1 MVQAIVQTPYYD
13 WNDRKYIEFRIENK
27 ATRVKVPFRYGRVM
41 CRTEGLK
48 TVQEF
53 QRGDH
58 VEVTIG
64 TKMWDGEKHLVL
76 ESIAEIEAW
85 RDREVSLPSPGTE
98 F

>member
-1 MVQAIVQTPYYD
+1 MKIRAVVETPYYD

-27 ATRVKVPFRYGRVM
+27 VTRVKVPFRYGRVM

-48 TVQEF
+48 TVHEF
-53 QRGDH
+53 QKGDH

-85 RDREVSLPSPGTE
+85 REPALPSPGTE